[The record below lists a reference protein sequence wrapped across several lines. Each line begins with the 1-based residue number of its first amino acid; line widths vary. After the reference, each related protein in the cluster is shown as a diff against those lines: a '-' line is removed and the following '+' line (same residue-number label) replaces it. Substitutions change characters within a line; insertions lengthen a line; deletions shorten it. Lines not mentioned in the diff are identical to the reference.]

1 LVELVYTVDLKS
13 APFGVNGSSPLVG
26 NF

>member
-1 LVELVYTVDLKS
+1 VELVYTVDLKS